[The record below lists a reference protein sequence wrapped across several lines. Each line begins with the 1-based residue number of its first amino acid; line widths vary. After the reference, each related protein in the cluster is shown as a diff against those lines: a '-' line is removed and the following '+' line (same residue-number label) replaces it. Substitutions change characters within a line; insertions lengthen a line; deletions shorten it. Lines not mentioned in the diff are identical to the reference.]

1 MLYLTKEIAMGAHL
15 EENLFGDDERKSCF
29 NDKGIT
35 VVFKAIIGLRQ
46 DFVSLV
52 ISWGVY
58 LRQIKMLA

>member
-1 MLYLTKEIAMGAHL
+1 MMRESPVL
-15 EENLFGDDERKSCF
+15 

-52 ISWGVY
+52 IPEEYILDRSKCWPRSRWHFFSGMAY
-58 LRQIKMLA
+58 SDTAR